1 MKYAMKVVLKKVMVK
16 TSVKKKFNIDIDAN
30 GFSNTKFLGKSI
42 GMSNQIITTIG
53 MGHLSLAKIDRT
65 MWEIEKFRG
74 AEEAKNG
81 LDNCCFLM
89 RDTLNVQKRR
99 EEKFDA
105 GDKDKNDLALQE
117 TLYWLEKNQ
126 LAEKDEFENKQ
137 KKLVWV
143 VNCLFTD
150 TENSTLFI

>member
-42 GMSNQIITTIG
+42 GMSNQIITTIE

-74 AEEAKNG
+74 AEEVKNG
-81 LDNCCFLM
+81 LDNYCFLM
-89 RDTLNVQKRR
+89 RDTLRKGVRR
-99 EEKFDA
+99 SLLPATRTK
-105 GDKDKNDLALQE
+105 
-117 TLYWLEKNQ
+117 TIWLCRR
-126 LAEKDEFENKQ
+126 L
-137 KKLVWV
+137 
-143 VNCLFTD
+143 C
-150 TENSTLFI
+150 IG